1 MASSNV
7 LLSGDGSGGLMPD
20 WSHDRREDRLQAG
33 RSESVVAESGFT
45 MRGLSESW
53 DWGAGWDVI
62 RKIKNNL

>member
-45 MRGLSESW
+45 WDDFFRRGSDFCL
-53 DWGAGWDVI
+53 GG
-62 RKIKNNL
+62 RP

>member
-1 MASSNV
+1 
-7 LLSGDGSGGLMPD
+7 MPD

-53 DWGAGWDVI
+53 DWGAGWDAI